1 MLLTNINA
9 SFRVGAN
16 LFNEQPNVNGA
27 IEIQTSQSLDGL
39 ALDSLYSVIIPAAT
53 LVAASSSTYLYNNFP
68 TVKLNG
74 TLIAGDDKLQLT
86 LNAIHGYSIQL
97 VDATGATG
105 VGTITAT
112 ITHIGN
118 ALATPASHGMAV
130 GDCLTC
136 LTTKGWTGVSNSAI
150 QITANTGVTLAN
162 CNIIFTIFGKAS
174 GSGSGYY

>member
-1 MLLTNINA
+1 MLLSNINA

-16 LFNEQPNVNGA
+16 LYNEQPNVNGA

-39 ALDSLYSVIIPAAT
+39 GLDSLYSVIIPAAT

-86 LNAIHGYSIQL
+86 LNAVHGYSIQL
-97 VDATGATG
+97 VDGTGVTG

-112 ITHIGN
+112 ITHLGN
-118 ALATPASHGMAV
+118 AVATPASHGMAV

-136 LTTKGWTGVSNSAI
+136 LTTKGWQGVSNSAI

-162 CNIIFTIFGKAS
+162 CNIIFTVFGKAS